1 MSDFNSSANQNIK
14 RKFVEREIYCCLSDM
29 VEALINAEKFDIY
42 DYLQWYGTLENG
54 DEYTEQERDE
64 KLEELNELLENTGQM
79 DANDVAEI
87 EAKITELENMDLD
100 QLPEVFEWWGVS
112 DWFAE
117 KLDNYAKDNMLNGDM
132 NIARMLYEWRER
144 MFFNPVLLR
153 G

>member
-1 MSDFNSSANQNIK
+1 
-14 RKFVEREIYCCLSDM
+14 M

-117 KLDNYAKDNMLNGDM
+117 KLKEQGQVVVEEYATALWGRQTTGQAILLDSVVSRICSDM
-132 NIARMLYEWRER
+132 EILEGQKNDWSK
-144 MFFNPVLLR
+144 
-153 G
+153 